1 MNRFPSALRLVNGWL
16 EILAGGFEV
25 KRAKITAAV
34 TGATPIVA
42 AVSGKKIRVL
52 GYRLQA
58 RAGNSAVVNAGFVD
72 SDGTALAEAPDW
84 DLNPREGVVA
94 EGLPVGYEFET
105 STGKGVQANL
115 SGNQAVMYHVL
126 YCEV

>member
-1 MNRFPSALRLVNGWL
+1 MNRFPAAIRIVNGWL

-25 KRAKITAAV
+25 KRAKVVAST
-34 TGATPIVA
+34 TGATPLVA
-42 AVSGKKIRVL
+42 AVAGKKIRVL

-58 RAGNSAVVNAGFVD
+58 RAVNGAVVNAGFVD
-72 SDGTALAEAPDW
+72 STGAAISTAPDW

-105 STGKGVQANL
+105 PVGTGLQANL
-115 SGNQAVMYHVL
+115 SGNQAVMYHVI

>member
-1 MNRFPSALRLVNGWL
+1 MQLPKALRIINGWL
-16 EILAGGFEV
+16 EIFDGGYEV
-25 KRAKITAAV
+25 KRKKVVATVTGRTPLVAAV
-34 TGATPIVA
+34 TG
-42 AVSGKKIRVL
+42 KRLRVL

-58 RAGNSAVVNAGFVD
+58 RAANSAVVNAAFVD
-72 SDGTALAEAPDW
+72 SDGTALADAPDW

-105 STGKGVQANL
+105 PVGKGLEANL
-115 SGNQAVMYHVL
+115 SGNQAVMYHVI